1 MGTEPKTKLTIV
13 YSPHYDSEVYLGD
26 APEEMGTV
34 YVGPKKPMDL
44 LQLRAGIHV
53 NIKSDVEREA
63 EYLNAVNAY
72 LADDEKKEV
81 AFFEG
86 AAKVDPFGVAGK
98 LLRWRDN
105 LIMAGWNVTC
115 EDSKCA
121 KHWLKLRNIS
131 ILPELLTAGANLV
144 RNIRRGTSC
153 RVWLIRFNLTVLRWI
168 SRS

>member
-26 APEEMGTV
+26 APDEMGTV
-34 YVGPKKPMDL
+34 YVGPKKLMDL

-98 LLRWRDN
+98 LLRSWQ
-105 LIMAGWNVTC
+105 AGTLHVKIV
-115 EDSKCA
+115 SVP
-121 KHWLKLRNIS
+121 S
-131 ILPELLTAGANLV
+131 
-144 RNIRRGTSC
+144 
-153 RVWLIRFNLTVLRWI
+153 
-168 SRS
+168 